1 MIIKFLE
8 FTTGMYFAFILFST
22 LWVLA
27 KIFEKAVNL
36 IKSAIFNSQR
46 VLNFMNAV
54 GNFDKHAEL
63 FYSALDLIGDEEQK
77 QKLKTAWED
86 LLCLK

>member
-1 MIIKFLE
+1 MLIKFLE

-27 KIFEKAVNL
+27 KIFEKSVE
-36 IKSAIFNSQR
+36 IYKSTIFNSKR
-46 VLNFMNAV
+46 TLTFMKAV
-54 GNFDKHAEL
+54 GNFDRHAEL

-86 LLCLK
+86 LLCK